1 MRRYATRAV
10 RVLVLPEPGGARTWR
25 IGEGEE
31 TAVRWAR
38 LRSLRIVVGSGSGF
52 GSGLGFVVMVVCCK
66 KVGCRRLSFSRV
78 RDAAGSRCHVTAKY
92 TTFLERNVLTR
103 L

>member
-1 MRRYATRAV
+1 M
-10 RVLVLPEPGGARTWR
+10 PEPGGARTWR

-38 LRSLRIVVGSGSGF
+38 LRSLRIVVGSRSGF

-66 KVGCRRLSFSRV
+66 KVGCRLSFSRCV

-92 TTFLERNVLTR
+92 TTFLKRNALTR
-103 L
+103 I

>member
-38 LRSLRIVVGSGSGF
+38 LRSLRIMVGSESGSGF
-52 GSGLGFVVMVVCCK
+52 GFVVMVVCCSGSWMSS
-66 KVGCRRLSFSRV
+66 VVLAACWG
-78 RDAAGSRCHVTAKY
+78 DAAGSRCHVTASIQQ
-92 TTFLERNVLTR
+92 FLVLFKAKC

>member
-1 MRRYATRAV
+1 M
-10 RVLVLPEPGGARTWR
+10 
-25 IGEGEE
+25 GEGEE

-38 LRSLRIVVGSGSGF
+38 LRSLRIAVGSGSG
-52 GSGLGFVVMVVCCK
+52 SELRFVVMVVWCSGSWMSSVVLAACW
-66 KVGCRRLSFSRV
+66 

-92 TTFLERNVLTR
+92 TTLFEEKCLLTR